1 MDDIHHPV
9 SLFEITSDYEGV
21 RLDNCLIAK
30 MKGLPRT
37 RIYSIIRKGEV
48 RVNKS
53 RSKPSLK
60 LKKGDIVRIPPYRVS
75 SKGAVY
81 SSPKDKDKI
90 ALSII
95 RKEKDFLII
104 NKPTGI
110 ASHGGS
116 GISFGVIEIIREI
129 DPKYRDAHLAH
140 RIDRDTSGCLVIA
153 LRKSFLR
160 KLHEEIRNKNVDK
173 IYDLVVFGK
182 WPAGLTVVDAP
193 LSKKKSES
201 GEKEA
206 FVESKGKKS
215 LTEFNLVKTNEKFS
229 HLNAKIITGRM
240 HQIRA
245 HAQFKGFPVVG
256 DRKYGDKLLNKEAN
270 KLGLNRMLLHATSIS
285 FKNLDIEC
293 SSDVPDLFSKIMS

>member
-21 RLDNCLIAK
+21 RLDNCLISK

-81 SSPKDKDKI
+81 SSSRDKDKI

-116 GISFGVIEIIREI
+116 GISSGVIEIIREI
-129 DPKYRDAHLAH
+129 DTKYKDAHLAH

-215 LTEFNLVKTNEKFS
+215 LTEFNLVKANEEFS
-229 HLNAKIITGRM
+229 HLKAKIITGRM

-245 HAQFKGFPVVG
+245 HAKFKGFPVVG

>member
-21 RLDNCLIAK
+21 RLDNCLISK
-30 MKGLPRT
+30 MKGLPRA

-81 SSPKDKDKI
+81 SSSKDKDKI

-116 GISFGVIEIIREI
+116 GISSGVIEIIREI

-160 KLHEEIRNKNVDK
+160 KLHEEIRSKNVDK

-182 WPAGLTVVDAP
+182 WPADLTVVDAP

-215 LTEFNLVKTNEKFS
+215 LTEFNLVKTNEEFS
-229 HLNAKIITGRM
+229 HLKAKIITGRM

-245 HAQFKGFPVVG
+245 HALFKGFPVVG

>member
-1 MDDIHHPV
+1 MDDIYHAV
-9 SLFEITSDYEGV
+9 SLFEITSDYEGM
-21 RLDNCLIAK
+21 RLDNCLISK

-60 LKKGDIVRIPPYRVS
+60 LKKGDIVRIPPYRAS
-75 SKGAVY
+75 SKSAIY
-81 SSPKDKDKI
+81 SSSKEKDKI
-90 ALSII
+90 ANSII
-95 RKEKDFLII
+95 CKEKDFLII
-104 NKPTGI
+104 DKPIGI

-116 GISFGVIEIIREI
+116 GISSGVIEIIREI
-129 DPKYRDAHLAH
+129 DTKYKDAHLAH

-153 LRKSFLR
+153 LKKSFLR
-160 KLHEEIRNKNVDK
+160 KIHAEIRNKNVDK
-173 IYDLVVFGK
+173 IYDLIVFGN
-182 WPAGLTVVDAP
+182 WPADLVVVDAP
-193 LSKKKSES
+193 LSKKKSDS

-206 FVESKGKKS
+206 FVEREGKKS
-215 LTEFNLVKTNEKFS
+215 LTKFNLVKTNDEFS
-229 HLNAKIITGRM
+229 HLKAKIITGRM

-245 HAQFKGFPVVG
+245 HAKFKGFPVVG
-256 DRKYGDKLLNKEAN
+256 DRKYGDMLLNKEAK

-293 SSDVPDLFSKIMS
+293 SSEVPKLFSKFMS

>member
-21 RLDNCLIAK
+21 RLDNCLISK

-81 SSPKDKDKI
+81 SSSKDKDKI

-116 GISFGVIEIIREI
+116 GISSGVIEIIREI

-215 LTEFNLVKTNEKFS
+215 LTEFNLVKINEEFS
-229 HLNAKIITGRM
+229 HLKAKIITGRM

>member
-21 RLDNCLIAK
+21 RLDNCLISK

-116 GISFGVIEIIREI
+116 GISSGVIEIIREI

>member
-1 MDDIHHPV
+1 MDDIYHAV
-9 SLFEITSDYEGV
+9 SLFEITSDYEGM
-21 RLDNCLIAK
+21 RLDNCLISK

-60 LKKGDIVRIPPYRVS
+60 LKKGDIVRIPPYRAS
-75 SKGAVY
+75 SKGAIY
-81 SSPKDKDKI
+81 SSSKEKDKI
-90 ALSII
+90 ANSII
-95 RKEKDFLII
+95 CKEKDFLII
-104 NKPTGI
+104 DKPIGI

-116 GISFGVIEIIREI
+116 GISSGVIEIIREI
-129 DPKYRDAHLAH
+129 DTKYKDAHLAH

-153 LRKSFLR
+153 LKKSFLR
-160 KLHEEIRNKNVDK
+160 KIHAEIRNKNVDK
-173 IYDLVVFGK
+173 IYDLIVFGN
-182 WPAGLTVVDAP
+182 WPADLIVVDAP
-193 LSKKKSES
+193 LSKKKSDS

-206 FVESKGKKS
+206 FVEREGKKS
-215 LTEFNLVKTNEKFS
+215 LTKFNLVKTKDEFS
-229 HLNAKIITGRM
+229 HLKAKIITGRM

-245 HAQFKGFPVVG
+245 HAKFKGFPVVG
-256 DRKYGDKLLNKEAN
+256 DRKYGDMLLNKEAK

-293 SSDVPDLFSKIMS
+293 SSEVPNLFSKIMS

>member
-1 MDDIHHPV
+1 MEDIFHPV
-9 SLFEITSDYEGV
+9 SLFEVTSDYEGV
-21 RLDNCLIAK
+21 RLDNCLISK

-81 SSPKDKDKI
+81 SSSKDKDKI

-116 GISFGVIEIIREI
+116 GISSGVIEIIREI
-129 DPKYRDAHLAH
+129 DTKYRDAHLAH

-215 LTEFNLVKTNEKFS
+215 LTEFNLVKTNEEFS
-229 HLNAKIITGRM
+229 HLKAKIITGRM

-245 HAQFKGFPVVG
+245 HAKFKGFPVVG

>member
-21 RLDNCLIAK
+21 RLDNCLISK
-30 MKGLPRT
+30 MKGLPRA

-81 SSPKDKDKI
+81 SSSKDKDKI

-116 GISFGVIEIIREI
+116 GISSGVIEIIREI

-160 KLHEEIRNKNVDK
+160 KLHEEIRSKNVD
-173 IYDLVVFGK
+173 ICLALLVSHNK
-182 WPAGLTVVDAP
+182 
-193 LSKKKSES
+193 SKVLKLI
-201 GEKEA
+201 KE
-206 FVESKGKKS
+206 
-215 LTEFNLVKTNEKFS
+215 
-229 HLNAKIITGRM
+229 
-240 HQIRA
+240 
-245 HAQFKGFPVVG
+245 
-256 DRKYGDKLLNKEAN
+256 
-270 KLGLNRMLLHATSIS
+270 
-285 FKNLDIEC
+285 
-293 SSDVPDLFSKIMS
+293 